1 VHAPIANLI
10 VSTLPPREIPSG
22 EEPGLETFLPLPPMA
37 SSPLPFLALLLLFPS
52 PSSCASFSLLTASS
66 NISTA
71 AVSEAAD
78 PEPEEPPREPTFL
91 EEVVD
96 AVSEKYD
103 WDPDADVRVWPL
115 DPDTVRVGALQR
127 YEFRARAGG
136 AAALIRFADEAVEW
150 RQPAAP
156 AVEEVDGPD
165 GIDVVPSDGPVG
177 FEHGVRDVDLVG
189 PVEVRIAGGED
200 GGLVELQLPSVS
212 GVDFDLLLLPIL
224 HPIGCLKAGL
234 N

>member
-1 VHAPIANLI
+1 
-10 VSTLPPREIPSG
+10 
-22 EEPGLETFLPLPPMA
+22 MA
-37 SSPLPFLALLLLFPS
+37 SSPLPLISLLFLALLLLSPS

-78 PEPEEPPREPTFL
+78 LEPEEPPPEPTFL

-115 DPDTVRVGALQR
+115 DPDTVRVGGMQR

-136 AAALIRFADEAVEW
+136 AAALVRFADEAVEW

-165 GIDVVPSDGPVG
+165 GIDVVPADGAVG
-177 FEHGVRDVDLVG
+177 FDHGVRDVDLVG

-212 GVDFDLLLLPIL
+212 GVTLTCCCSRFCIRSV
-224 HPIGCLKAGL
+224 A
-234 N
+234 